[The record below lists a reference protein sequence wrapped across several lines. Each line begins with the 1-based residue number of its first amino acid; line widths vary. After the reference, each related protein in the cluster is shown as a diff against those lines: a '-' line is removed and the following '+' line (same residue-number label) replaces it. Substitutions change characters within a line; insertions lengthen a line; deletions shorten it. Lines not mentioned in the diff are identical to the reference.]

1 MTAVVIEG
9 LDALLRKLAK
19 AAEPAAVKDALR
31 NEAEA
36 IAAEARTRAPGGL
49 ADTVEIVDES
59 RGPKLAYAVGTADPA
74 GRFIEQGTARR
85 PATPW
90 LWPVFR
96 ARSPGVKH
104 RLAQLIEAAFRT
116 GHGAA

>member
-1 MTAVVIEG
+1 MTAVVVNG
-9 LDALLRKLAK
+9 LDALRRKFAK
-19 AAEPAAVKDALR
+19 AAEPEAIRDVLR

-36 IAAEARTRAPGGL
+36 IAAEARTRAPSEL

-59 RGPKLAYAVGTADPA
+59 RGLKLAYAIGTTDPA
-74 GRFIEQGTARR
+74 GRFIELGTARR

-96 ARSPGVKH
+96 ERSPGVKH
-104 RLAQLIEAAFRT
+104 RLATLIAAAFKT
-116 GHGAA
+116 GRDAV